1 MWSLTE
7 ASLGR
12 LLAEPFV
19 DVEVTTYGNV
29 LTAVA
34 MLHGLAAEELRAE
47 EYEIVDRHYPVIVA
61 GRARKAEAAGGE

>member
-12 LLAEPFV
+12 LLAEAFV
-19 DVEVTTYGNV
+19 DVEVTTCGNV

-34 MLHGLAAEELRAE
+34 MLHGLAEDELRAE
-47 EYEIVDRHYPVIVA
+47 EYEIRPQY
-61 GRARKAEAAGGE
+61 R